1 MKKKIIVCCAF
12 VILFVIV
19 IVTGHFLLKPI
30 AKVGNDTVIMY
41 DFIRYTFSDK
51 QFILERMAENVA
63 FNRLVKE
70 ANVTVSDT
78 EIQTELNALENKTD
92 ISYKTCQK
100 SILQQKVIEKYASE
114 IKVTAENARQYYE
127 DYKWRYSETEPEFE
141 TVKTDMQ
148 MEMGV
153 AKYEERLSRLK
164 EDCKVSILE

>member
-1 MKKKIIVCCAF
+1 M
-12 VILFVIV
+12 
-19 IVTGHFLLKPI
+19 TGHFLLKPI
-30 AKVGNDTVIMY
+30 SKVGNDTVRMY

-70 ANVTVSDT
+70 VNVTVSDT

-127 DYKWRYSETEPEFE
+127 ELTKDTGRAADCVACGQCENVCPQHLPVIELLRECSE
-141 TVKTDMQ
+141 KLD
-148 MEMGV
+148 G
-153 AKYEERLSRLK
+153 
-164 EDCKVSILE
+164 